1 MPARS
6 AAVPRLAACCLAL
19 LLAGC
24 ATTGERNPD
33 DPFEP
38 VNRELYEFNT
48 EVDKVTLKPVAK
60 VYDEQTPEWMK
71 TSVSNFF
78 YNLGLPWTIVNQL
91 LQFKL
96 KEAGQDT
103 LRFAMNTTLGIG
115 GLFDP
120 AKDANLP
127 RHDEDLGQTLGYWGV
142 PPGPYLMLPL
152 LGPSHLRDV
161 PSMVGERFLQ
171 PFYWYNYGSER
182 WISLGISTVDKRAKL
197 LPLESTLERT
207 YDPYAFVREAY
218 SQRRLYQVY
227 DGDIPPD
234 KLPKEEEFEDEEWPA
249 DEAPADAGPDADDPA
264 PAGDQ
269 PAG

>member
-1 MPARS
+1 
-6 AAVPRLAACCLAL
+6 
-19 LLAGC
+19 
-24 ATTGERNPD
+24 
-33 DPFEP
+33 
-38 VNRELYEFNT
+38 
-48 EVDKVTLKPVAK
+48 
-60 VYDEQTPEWMK
+60 
-71 TSVSNFF
+71 
-78 YNLGLPWTIVNQL
+78 
-91 LQFKL
+91 
-96 KEAGQDT
+96 
-103 LRFAMNTTLGIG
+103 
-115 GLFDP
+115 
-120 AKDANLP
+120 
-127 RHDEDLGQTLGYWGV
+127 
-142 PPGPYLMLPL
+142 MLPL

-234 KLPKEEEFEDEEWPA
+234 KLPEEEEFEDEEWPA